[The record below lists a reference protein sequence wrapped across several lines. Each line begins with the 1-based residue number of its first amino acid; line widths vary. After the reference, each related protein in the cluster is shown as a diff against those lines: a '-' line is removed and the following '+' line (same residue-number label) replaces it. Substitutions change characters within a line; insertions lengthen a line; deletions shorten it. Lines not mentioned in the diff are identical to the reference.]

1 MSNYQYP
8 QERGHV
14 DIQYRLQSPRNK
26 ALPGYLFFLP
36 RLFVLSRVLFSKGCS
51 DLISNLDSPD
61 IVSWML
67 SRVSITITC
76 SAYRSSMPTLV
87 DNTFVL
93 NAWCLVNVLMYL
105 VTNGNKNVIDEK
117 KTVGGS
123 NLIRAPWTSAGS
135 SSEPFWSQDA
145 GFLVFIANTYLLTT
159 QDVSTPALPRLK
171 HVLDLSILSVF
182 GFRSN
187 KFASYANNVE
197 CVWHSLD
204 ASLIMIFIT
213 AVCRWVGAFDWPVT
227 AIIQAFQN
235 TYILSKTCREKC
247 AEIPPAHRTES
258 L

>member
-1 MSNYQYP
+1 MVFGECIDVSCHEWKQKCDRRKKSSRWLKSN
-8 QERGHV
+8 
-14 DIQYRLQSPRNK
+14 QS
-26 ALPGYLFFLP
+26 AMD
-36 RLFVLSRVLFSKGCS
+36 LSRLKLRIV
-51 DLISNLDSPD
+51 LISRC
-61 IVSWML
+61 
-67 SRVSITITC
+67 RVFS
-76 SAYRSSMPTLV
+76 
-87 DNTFVL
+87 
-93 NAWCLVNVLMYL
+93 
-105 VTNGNKNVIDEK
+105 
-117 KTVGGS
+117 
-123 NLIRAPWTSAGS
+123 
-135 SSEPFWSQDA
+135 
-145 GFLVFIANTYLLTT
+145 FIANTYLLTT

-187 KFASYANNVE
+187 KFASYVNNVE

-247 AEIPPAHRTES
+247 AEVPPAHRTES